1 MPFIFERGLRRHS
14 GDRTIFT
21 PTRLRTTLFLAV
33 VAVAYGIAILMRLG
47 EKVAG
52 ARYNPRQIHP
62 TKRSNHEQV
71 AGE

>member
-1 MPFIFERGLRRHS
+1 
-14 GDRTIFT
+14 
-21 PTRLRTTLFLAV
+21 V